1 MRPAAL
7 ASTLAL
13 PLGIAA
19 CGEMPA
25 APQASAP
32 AALMAQAGDAPAAV
46 SLPPV
51 RVASLSAAV
60 SDAQER
66 LLPAVSPMAGEP
78 SSPSALRDALALLD
92 DRLAAQDAEGIAAA
106 VAAARQALDA
116 LPADQAEALL
126 PEIDAMRLALD
137 DALLSANEL
146 SAGSVEH

>member
-7 ASTLAL
+7 ATTLAL

-32 AALMAQAGDAPAAV
+32 TALMTQAADGPAAV
-46 SLPPV
+46 SLPPI

-66 LLPAVSPMAGEP
+66 LLPAVSPTSDEAT
-78 SSPSALRDALALLD
+78 PSALRDALALLD
-92 DRLAAQDAEGIAAA
+92 DRLAARDAEGIAAA
-106 VAAARQALDA
+106 VASARQALDA
-116 LPADQAEALL
+116 LPAEQVEALL

-146 SAGSVEH
+146 SAGSVDQ